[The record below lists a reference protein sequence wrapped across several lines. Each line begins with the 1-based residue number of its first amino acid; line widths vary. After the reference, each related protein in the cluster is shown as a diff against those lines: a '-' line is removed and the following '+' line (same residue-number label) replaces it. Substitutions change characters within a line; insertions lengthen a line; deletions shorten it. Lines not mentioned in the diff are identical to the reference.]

1 MDRPGPGRMRTKIP
15 ALEEAFTGHF
25 DDHHRFLLARMLRR
39 IDAIDID
46 ALDTE
51 IEAHLAPF
59 DDAVARLDE
68 IPGIGPTEPPRVW

>member
-1 MDRPGPGRMRTKIP
+1 
-15 ALEEAFTGHF
+15 
-25 DDHHRFLLARMLRR
+25 MLRP
-39 IDAIDID
+39 ID

-68 IPGIGPTEPPRVW
+68 ITREGADCGRDSSSPRSAST

>member
-1 MDRPGPGRMRTKIP
+1 MRTKIP

-39 IDAIDID
+39 IDAIDADID

-59 DDAVARLDE
+59 GSSLD
-68 IPGIGPTEPPRVW
+68 RVDGG